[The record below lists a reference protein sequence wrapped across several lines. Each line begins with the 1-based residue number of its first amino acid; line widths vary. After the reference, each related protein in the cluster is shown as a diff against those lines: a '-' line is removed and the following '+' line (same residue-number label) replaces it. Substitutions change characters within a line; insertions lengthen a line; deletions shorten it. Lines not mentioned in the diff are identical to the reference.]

1 MGCGC
6 GWRSSKCPVGSCFLQ
21 NCYVESV
28 SVYTHQCRSLPADS
42 SSKRLMI
49 ITGSV
54 WKLFLC
60 IIDLCIYMY
69 MLLLL
74 VSLDFF
80 FSLSIKKWSG
90 WWVWGI
96 HDRFHDF
103 NILIMMH
110 SSHEHKI
117 YILVRTTIHMTHT
130 PHKPPSQSRPSHGF
144 CSKSVLAKSVL
155 VSTCDGLLSTV
166 RGAFI
171 TCRRGSP
178 KHLIKILYDQHVQK
192 IKRRNIYIYV
202 ITVEA
207 RTRTGLRKM
216 IERIFFFF

>member
-1 MGCGC
+1 MPQSTS
-6 GWRSSKCPVGSCFLQ
+6 WFFLETFDD
-21 NCYVESV
+21 NNGISLETFFMYNRFMHIYVYVVTFGFS
-28 SVYTHQCRSLPADS
+28 
-42 SSKRLMI
+42 
-49 ITGSV
+49 
-54 WKLFLC
+54 W
-60 IIDLCIYMY
+60 
-69 MLLLL
+69 
-74 VSLDFF
+74 FF

-216 IERIFFFF
+216 IERIFFFFLVIYLIRSGRRV

>member
-1 MGCGC
+1 MHI
-6 GWRSSKCPVGSCFLQ
+6 
-21 NCYVESV
+21 YVYVVTFGFS
-28 SVYTHQCRSLPADS
+28 
-42 SSKRLMI
+42 
-49 ITGSV
+49 
-54 WKLFLC
+54 W
-60 IIDLCIYMY
+60 
-69 MLLLL
+69 
-74 VSLDFF
+74 FF

>member
-1 MGCGC
+1 
-6 GWRSSKCPVGSCFLQ
+6 
-21 NCYVESV
+21 
-28 SVYTHQCRSLPADS
+28 
-42 SSKRLMI
+42 
-49 ITGSV
+49 
-54 WKLFLC
+54 
-60 IIDLCIYMY
+60 
-69 MLLLL
+69 
-74 VSLDFF
+74 
-80 FSLSIKKWSG
+80 
-90 WWVWGI
+90 
-96 HDRFHDF
+96 
-103 NILIMMH
+103 MH

-216 IERIFFFF
+216 IERIFFFFFSYLFNKEWETGIGRTRRRGDRVVHPVTWLVNLDPKVRLERSKLLISWPILHWWLCDKI